1 MKQTSILFMLIF
13 ILTGCIDTST
23 KKSSNTNSN
32 SYCIQY
38 PYASGCVA
46 QSTTGGSSGGTTTPP
61 VDYCTTNPKAYGC
74 PNYCNQTPIPYG
86 CPGSTVGTNPYT
98 QVPTVPYNPNWN
110 VHYPGGVPTGSCST
124 PTDPQGIPNAYGTR
138 KGTITVAGGHW
149 YNPASPDAAGLYNTS
164 SILKSVDKAKTFFMT
179 DSMLK
184 VRFKVHPQPDSAKS
198 SSVCNN
204 RTTGQSTIAG
214 YTKLYFNVQ
223 VVGVAS
229 NNSITNEPLGYH
241 TVGVNSC
248 SPAIDLSPFKAMY
261 PNGVY
266 LIISDVRA
274 NQGQYPSDYSTKGW
288 TNSNS
293 FVPVRSSDCWSMDL
307 EVAADGTKTFE

>member
-23 KKSSNTNSN
+23 KKSSNTNSS

-46 QSTTGGSSGGTTTPP
+46 QSTSGGTSGGGSQ

-86 CPGSTVGTNPYT
+86 CPGSTVGSNPYT
-98 QVPTVPYNPNWN
+98 QVPTVPYNPNWD
-110 VHYPGGVPTGSCST
+110 VHYPGGEPQGSCST
-124 PTDPQGIPNAYGTR
+124 PTDPQGVPNAYGTR
-138 KGTITVAGGHW
+138 KGTITLAGGYW
-149 YNPASPDAAGLYNTS
+149 YNPASPEAASLLNTS
-164 SILKSVDKAKTFFMT
+164 SILKSVEKAKTFFMT

-198 SSVCNN
+198 TSVCSGRVSGN
-204 RTTGQSTIAG
+204 STIAG
-214 YTKLYFNVQ
+214 YTKLKFNVQ

-229 NNSITNEPLGYH
+229 NNSIVTEPLGYH
-241 TVGVNSC
+241 TVVVNSC
-248 SPAIDLSPFKAMY
+248 SPGIDLSPYKAMY
-261 PNGVY
+261 PNGIY
-266 LIISDVRA
+266 LIISDVRG
-274 NQGQYPSDYSTKGW
+274 NQGQYPADYSTKGW
-288 TNSNS
+288 TNSDS
-293 FVPVRSSDCWSMDL
+293 FVPIRSSDCWSMDL